1 MSHSLRVD
9 RPTDAVFAWIEDPE
23 RAVQWQPEVAEYEVM
38 HETPEVVGTEGR
50 EVLRGSSGRAEM
62 RVRVTAYEANRLMAF
77 HLAGDG
83 MRIDTA
89 YELAPAG
96 GGTRLTV
103 RTDLRLPGLLGR
115 VMEPFV
121 RPRILR
127 SLREE
132 LATLKRLCEA
142 EQTP

>member
-1 MSHSLRVD
+1 M
-9 RPTDAVFAWIEDPE
+9 FAWIEDPE
-23 RAVQWQPEVAEYEVM
+23 RAVQWQPEVAEYEVL

-50 EVLRGSSGRAEM
+50 EVLRGSSGSAEM

-77 HLAGDG
+77 HLEGNG
-83 MRIDTA
+83 MCIDTA
-89 YELAPAG
+89 YELAPAD

-121 RPRILR
+121 RPRISR
-127 SLREE
+127 GLREE
-132 LATLKRLCEA
+132 LATLKSLCEA